1 VDVKYIHE
9 QKKVID
15 NKIESLENEFKKTKF
30 FKEHSPPNGAIFA
43 PSEQFVLR
51 KKRQKQ
57 F

>member
-1 VDVKYIHE
+1 M
-9 QKKVID
+9 
-15 NKIESLENEFKKTKF
+15 SLQWSF
-30 FKEHSPPNGAIFA
+30 FLNQSNFIQEHSTPNGAIFA